1 MDAAMSPLGVAH
13 KKNRG
18 QMMRSKLFVP
28 GSRPELFAKALASK
42 ADAVSFDL
50 EDAVDPSA
58 KDSARQ
64 QLVDFLGTLEPSE
77 KIVVVRINETASV
90 HYERDLKALVGTA
103 MQVVNLPKVE
113 SAEQIEA
120 LARRLEQLEA
130 AHGMTSPIA
139 ILATIESPKGLRNA
153 AAIAA
158 ASPRV
163 NGLQLGLADLLEP
176 LGIDRNDPWT
186 LHQIRL
192 SLRLAAGEAG
202 VATYDSAFA
211 RVNDPE
217 GFAAEAKTARQLGY
231 AGKSCIH
238 PSQIE
243 WANRAFVPDAE
254 QIAHALR
261 VVEAAA
267 KAEAAGIGA
276 YMVDGPF
283 VRSARAL
290 LLQAR
295 SAGLV
300 S

>member
-1 MDAAMSPLGVAH
+1 
-13 KKNRG
+13 
-18 QMMRSKLFVP
+18 MRSKLFVP
-28 GSRPELFAKALASK
+28 GSRPELFAKALASQ
-42 ADAVSFDL
+42 ADAISFDL
-50 EDAVDPSA
+50 EDAVDPGA
-58 KDSARQ
+58 KDRARQ
-64 QLVDFLGTLEPSE
+64 QLAHFLSTLEPSE
-77 KIVVVRINETASV
+77 KIIVVRINDPSTP
-90 HYERDLKALVGTA
+90 HYERDLDALVGTA

-113 SAEQIEA
+113 SAEQILA
-120 LARRLEQLEA
+120 LAQRLERLEA
-130 AHGMTSPIA
+130 AHGLAAPIA

-163 NGLQLGLADLLEP
+163 SGLQLGLADLLEP

-202 VATYDSAFA
+202 VAAYDSAFA
-211 RVNDPE
+211 RVNDPA

-231 AGKSCIH
+231 VGKSCIH

-243 WANRAFVPDAE
+243 GANQAFVPDAG

-276 YMVDGPF
+276 YLVDGQMVDGPF
-283 VRSARAL
+283 VRSAQAL
-290 LLQAR
+290 LLRAR

>member
-1 MDAAMSPLGVAH
+1 
-13 KKNRG
+13 
-18 QMMRSKLFVP
+18 MRSKLFVP

-42 ADAVSFDL
+42 ADAISFDL

-64 QLVDFLGTLEPSE
+64 QLADFLRTLEPTT
-77 KIVVVRINETASV
+77 KTLVVRVNDQSSP
-90 HYERDLKALVGTA
+90 HYENDLIALVGTA
-103 MQVVNLPKVE
+103 MQVINLPKVE
-113 SAEQIEA
+113 SAEQIRSLA
-120 LARRLEQLEA
+120 LRLDELEA
-130 AHGMTSPIA
+130 QHGIAQPIM

-176 LGIDRNDPWT
+176 LGIDRKDPWT

-192 SLRLAAGEAG
+192 NLRLAAGEAG

-231 AGKSCIH
+231 IGKSCIH

-243 WANRAFVPDAE
+243 LANQAFLPDAE
-254 QIAHALR
+254 QIAHAQR

-276 YMVDGPF
+276 YLVDGQMVDGPF

-290 LLQAR
+290 LSQAR
-295 SAGLV
+295 SSGLTQ
-300 S
+300 